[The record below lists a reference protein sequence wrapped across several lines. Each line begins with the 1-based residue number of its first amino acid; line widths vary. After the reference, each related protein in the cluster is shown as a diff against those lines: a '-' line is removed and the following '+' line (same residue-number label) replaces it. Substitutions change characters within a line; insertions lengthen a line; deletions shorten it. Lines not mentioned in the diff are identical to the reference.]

1 MKNYIQKYICKSVT
15 LFVGTSLMLTGC
27 SESFLDPDPQTMF
40 ELCFLRKMVSNP
52 YWLFVTVSLNVIM

>member
-27 SESFLDPDPQTMF
+27 SESF
-40 ELCFLRKMVSNP
+40 RSGSSND
-52 YWLFVTVSLNVIM
+52 V